1 MEGAG
6 TIQESMKAIR
16 IGGHIA
22 IIGIVAGAGEPF
34 NPTALIGN
42 SAKLQGLSVGSRDMF
57 EAMCRFID
65 LHRIKPVVDKVYP
78 WTEAKAAIAAM
89 GAGEHFGKIVLEF

>member
-1 MEGAG
+1 
-6 TIQESMKAIR
+6 MKAIKV
-16 IGGHIA
+16 GGHIA

-34 NPTALIGN
+34 NPAALIGN

-57 EAMCRFID
+57 EAMCRAME
-65 LHRIKPVVDKVYP
+65 LQKIKPVVDKVVP
-78 WTEAKAAIAAM
+78 WTDAKSAIASM